1 MMNCPMHCN
10 NDDDNNDSDSDND
23 SDDDN
28 DDYILPKILLGKP
41 VALLPN
47 LFVPDNKLLSMNGKD
62 ADDGQDESDVAAEQH
77 TRCVG

>member
-1 MMNCPMHCN
+1 MMSG
-10 NDDDNNDSDSDND
+10 DDDNNDSDADSDSDSDADND
-23 SDDDN
+23 D

>member
-1 MMNCPMHCN
+1 MMNG
-10 NDDDNNDSDSDND
+10 DDDNNDSDSDND
-23 SDDDN
+23 NDN

-62 ADDGQDESDVAAEQH
+62 EDDGQDESDVAAEQH

>member
-1 MMNCPMHCN
+1 MMNG
-10 NDDDNNDSDSDND
+10 DDDNNDSDSDADND
-23 SDDDN
+23 D